1 MHQSARRPGYSPL
14 TTPFASERPAF
25 LAPFEGMGHTK
36 KIIPRRKN
44 CLLNSRLN
52 SGLNSK
58 AKKHK
63 QLSLIPSVGK
73 FQYNHGGVL
82 RQKRRGRKQ
91 RPLSSKDAVH
101 LVFKARREVLKESS
115 FRGRKSFS
123 LCHQILKK
131 YARRFFVKIEQLSIQ
146 GDHIHL
152 LIRCSRRSQFHA
164 FFRVSAGQIA
174 QVFQKQNLLSVGASV
189 TDTPRSPA
197 PLGRLWKYRP
207 FTRVVKSFTAL
218 KIVRDYIQLNEQEAL
233 GKIRYTKN
241 QLKGLSSVDWQILWC

>member
-1 MHQSARRPGYSPL
+1 
-14 TTPFASERPAF
+14 
-25 LAPFEGMGHTK
+25 MGHTQ
-36 KIIPRRKN
+36 KINSPQKSFF
-44 CLLNSRLN
+44 LSSKLNSVAR
-52 SGLNSK
+52 K
-58 AKKHK
+58 RK
-63 QLSLIPSVGK
+63 QLSLFPSLGK

-91 RPLSSKDAVH
+91 RPLSSKATVH

-123 LCHQILKK
+123 LSQQILKK

-174 QVFQKQNLLSVGASV
+174 QVLQKQNLLSVGAGV
-189 TDTPRSPA
+189 TDTPAPA
-197 PLGRLWKYRP
+197 RLWKYRP
-207 FTRVVKSFTAL
+207 FTCVVKSFTAL
-218 KIVRDYIQLNEQEAL
+218 KIVRDYIQLNEQEAR
-233 GKIRYTKN
+233 GKIRYSKDR
-241 QLKGLSSVDWQILWC
+241 LKGLSSVDWQILWL

>member
-1 MHQSARRPGYSPL
+1 
-14 TTPFASERPAF
+14 
-25 LAPFEGMGHTK
+25 MGHTK

-44 CLLNSRLN
+44 PRQKSQSDSNS
-52 SGLNSK
+52 
-58 AKKHK
+58 KKHK

-123 LCHQILKK
+123 LSHQILKK
-131 YARRFFVKIEQLSIQ
+131 YACRFFVKIEQLSIQ

-189 TDTPRSPA
+189 TDTPSSAAPA
-197 PLGRLWKYRP
+197 RLWKYRP
-207 FTRVVKSFTAL
+207 YTRVVKSFTAL
-218 KIVRDYIQLNEQEAL
+218 KIVRNYIKLNEQEAL
-233 GKIRYTKN
+233 GKIKYSKN
-241 QLKGLSSVDWQILWC
+241 RLKGLSSADWQLLCK

>member
-1 MHQSARRPGYSPL
+1 
-14 TTPFASERPAF
+14 
-25 LAPFEGMGHTK
+25 MGHTQ
-36 KIIPRRKN
+36 KIIPRQKN
-44 CLLNSRLN
+44 CLLSFQLN
-52 SGLNSK
+52 SD

-63 QLSLIPSVGK
+63 QLSLIQSLGK

-82 RQKRRGRKQ
+82 RQKRRGRKH
-91 RPLSSKDAVH
+91 RPLSSKAAVH
-101 LVFKARREVLKESS
+101 LVLKARREVLKESS

-123 LCHQILKK
+123 LSQQILKK

-189 TDTPRSPA
+189 TDTPSAAPA
-197 PLGRLWKYRP
+197 RLWKYRP

-218 KIVRDYIQLNEQEAL
+218 KIVRNYIQLNEQEAL
-233 GKIRYTKN
+233 GKIRYAKDR
-241 QLKGLSSVDWQILWC
+241 LKGLSSVD

>member
-1 MHQSARRPGYSPL
+1 
-14 TTPFASERPAF
+14 
-25 LAPFEGMGHTK
+25 MGHTQ
-36 KIIPRRKN
+36 KIIPRQR
-44 CLLNSRLN
+44 SRLSSQLDSN
-52 SGLNSK
+52 TK
-58 AKKHK
+58 EHK
-63 QLSLIPSVGK
+63 QLSLVPSLGK

-91 RPLSSKDAVH
+91 RPLSSKAAVH

-123 LCHQILKK
+123 FCHQILKK
-131 YARRFFVKIEQLSIQ
+131 YAHRFFVKIEQLSIQ

-189 TDTPRSPA
+189 TDTPSGA
-197 PLGRLWKYRP
+197 RLWKYRP

-218 KIVRDYIQLNEQEAL
+218 KIVRNYIQLNEQEAL
-233 GKIRYTKN
+233 GKIRYSKERMKLRPARTAD
-241 QLKGLSSVDWQILWC
+241 Q